1 MRAGYFV
8 VNLIAKKD
16 KIIVVANLHDAN
28 IVQNFGEK
36 SEELAKKQ
44 KYEWDIGFWR
54 IKRK

>member
-16 KIIVVANLHDAN
+16 KIVVVANLHDAN

-36 SEELAKKQ
+36 SEEIAKKQ